1 MPALQ
6 SKASLAPQSVSE
18 SYCGPSDQLSTASA
32 TPTSF
37 KREDLRSQ
45 VMRSAHTISH
55 NTTRETG
62 DASQSPSNGERYSNE
77 RAATQIARHQ
87 THLDRESIR
96 EGIAWRHGSGF
107 NSMDRALSRGGDR
120 QNQEPSMVAGIGFT
134 IKGSGAERE
143 FKVDLLGDVGLA
155 FSAAKLFSLK
165 SEKASAIVAAIDP
178 SERLAATIQKRTGWT
193 NNPDMDTRSFVD
205 RAREAAESRTA
216 QFERWADAAYKD
228 GGVRPGQFST
238 SAEAAAAYV
247 NRLTTPLISEFKTR
261 HPNVSR
267 EDLQTLHHAI
277 NEELLSANPNRDGGV
292 GSFLK
297 RLLKTE
303 PNPGALERGALRSDT
318 TSYLK
323 ELLAIEHKERVE
335 KRRKG

>member
-1 MPALQ
+1 
-6 SKASLAPQSVSE
+6 
-18 SYCGPSDQLSTASA
+18 
-32 TPTSF
+32 
-37 KREDLRSQ
+37 
-45 VMRSAHTISH
+45 
-55 NTTRETG
+55 
-62 DASQSPSNGERYSNE
+62 
-77 RAATQIARHQ
+77 
-87 THLDRESIR
+87 
-96 EGIAWRHGSGF
+96 
-107 NSMDRALSRGGDR
+107 
-120 QNQEPSMVAGIGFT
+120 MVAGIGFT

-193 NNPDMDTRSFVD
+193 NNPDMDTRSLVD

-323 ELLAIEHKERVE
+323 ELLAIEHKDLME